1 MGTITATNS
10 TVNLGGAFTVAGLG
24 TFQASGDTINLLG
37 TVNNTG
43 STLALSGSTGSWNLA
58 GGTINGGTVSE
69 SGGADV
75 ALSSSG
81 GTLNGVTVNGPL
93 DLTANNAY
101 AYVTNGLTLDGTA
114 TLGYEAR
121 LYFSGGSQTLAGT
134 GTVVFNNAIW
144 QGLIADSDGMTL
156 TIGAGITIDGGNS
169 QGNEGSAI
177 GYSYGWGGGSNTSV
191 VNLGTINA
199 NVSGM
204 SIVVIA
210 NGSGTFANEGTLSA
224 SNGGSLYVNGLT
236 GNLGSVTLS
245 GSGSSLTVSGSNY
258 VVNQGLVIT
267 TGETVTLNGVTGNLG
282 SVTLSGSGGSLII
295 WAATMSSTR
304 DS

>member
-1 MGTITATNS
+1 M
-10 TVNLGGAFTVAGLG
+10 
-24 TFQASGDTINLLG
+24 
-37 TVNNTG
+37 
-43 STLALSGSTGSWNLA
+43 
-58 GGTINGGTVSE
+58 
-69 SGGADV
+69 GGADV
-75 ALSSSG
+75 ALSSGG

-93 DLTANNAY
+93 DLTATDANAN
-101 AYVTNGLTLDGTA
+101 VTNGLTLDGTA

-177 GYSYGWGGGSNTSV
+177 GYSYGLGGGSNTSV

-245 GSGSSLTVSGSNY
+245 GSGSSLTVSGPI
-258 VVNQGLVIT
+258 GRT
-267 TGETVTLNGVTGNLG
+267 TRRSVPSGAALSFGGDWANSAPVTANGATVALTGTWTN
-282 SVTLSGSGGSLII
+282 SSTISASGGTLI
-295 WAATMSSTR
+295 WAINPVPPPTPGATWGRSPPR
-304 DS
+304 IRR